1 MEIADLRALHIDFTA
16 MSPAQAPGPR
26 SAAKGA
32 AKGAE
37 AAAKDDEEVAQ
48 FGGEDVK
55 YTPQ

>member
-1 MEIADLRALHIDFTA
+1 MRALHIDFTA